1 MDGQS
6 LTRQYR
12 RMPRGNPKRVTAVR
26 LDPALVEDV
35 KRYTDDFTVAVEE
48 ALALWL
54 KPARRQ
60 RAKPDP
66 LARHFAPPT
75 PRERAIP
82 GLG

>member
-1 MDGQS
+1 MDGQP
-6 LTRQYR
+6 LARLYR

-35 KRYTDDFTVAVEE
+35 KRYTADFTVAVEE

-54 KPARRQ
+54 KRAKRQ
-60 RAKPDP
+60 GAKPDP
-66 LARHFAPPT
+66 LARRLAPST
-75 PRERAIP
+75 PRERAIR

>member
-26 LDPALVEDV
+26 HPALVEDV

-54 KPARRQ
+54 KRARKQ

-66 LARHFAPPT
+66 LARHLAPPT
-75 PRERAIP
+75 PRERAIR